1 MFSYTGIS
9 GYFYVFITITDFIY
23 SYKVMGSHSNATS
36 LYDMI
41 SSRRYVYVR
50 PVIDQSKPIQINMAL
65 YLSKLRKFDEIS
77 GELGLTAYF
86 EIRWVDET
94 LFWDPEDYAN
104 ITDLLL
110 PHGTIWKPSFVSGNP
125 YDDFSVIH
133 NDETLIRLQY
143 NGSVTWK
150 PADTFGI
157 SCEAD
162 VSQYPFDEQ
171 TCYFPIVPWNYL
183 PRELSILPLADHVNM
198 DRYVPH
204 NVWEIKDTAVW
215 KPYVEKQEVLV
226 FKFNLKRNSGFYLLN
241 LIFPICVLGIMNL
254 FVFLLPPES
263 GERVGYSITVLLS
276 IVVFLTITS
285 NSLPGTSEPRMP
297 TIFLLLTGYVVIS
310 VLIVIS
316 VIIGLRFYL
325 RDQEL
330 PVSAYWKSLILFYR
344 IILDRRIRRKINIEE
359 NLQKEIINHTEN
371 GQDYDKE
378 TVTWKTVGETADVI
392 FCFMFLLMIIVVN
405 TLYFVDVYGHSV
417 F

>member
-1 MFSYTGIS
+1 M
-9 GYFYVFITITDFIY
+9 V
-23 SYKVMGSHSNATS
+23 VGSHSSATS

-41 SSRRYVYVR
+41 SSSRYVYVR
-50 PVIDQSKPIQINMAL
+50 PVIDQSKPIQISMAF

-94 LFWDPEDYAN
+94 LFWDPEDYGN
-104 ITDLLL
+104 ITDILL

-125 YDDFSVIH
+125 FDDFSVIYS
-133 NDETLIRLQY
+133 DETLIRLQY

-162 VSQYPFDEQ
+162 VSKYPFDEQ
-171 TCYFPIVPWNYL
+171 TCNFPIVPWNYL
-183 PRELSILPLADHVNM
+183 PRELTILPLADHVNM

-204 NVWEIKDTAVW
+204 NVWEIKGTAVW
-215 KPYVEKQEVLV
+215 KPYVEQQEVLV

-241 LIFPICVLGIMNL
+241 LILPICVLGILNL

-263 GERVGYSITVLLS
+263 GERVGYSMTVLLS

-285 NSLPGTSEPRMP
+285 SSLPGTSEPRMP
-297 TIFLLLTGYVVIS
+297 TIFLLLTGYVVLS

-325 RDQEL
+325 RDQGL
-330 PVSAYWKSLILFYR
+330 PVSAYLKSLILSYR
-344 IILDRRIRRKINIEE
+344 IILGRRNRRKINIGE
-359 NLQKEIINHTEN
+359 NLQNESINNTEN
-371 GQDYDKE
+371 GQSNEKE
-378 TVTWKTVGETADVI
+378 TITWKTVGETTDVI
-392 FCFMFLLMIIVVN
+392 FGLVFSLMIILVN
-405 TLYFVDVYGHSV
+405 TLYFVDVNGYSV

>member
-1 MFSYTGIS
+1 MVVGSY
-9 GYFYVFITITDFIY
+9 
-23 SYKVMGSHSNATS
+23 SNATS

-41 SSRRYVYVR
+41 SSSRYIYVR
-50 PVIDQSKPIQINMAL
+50 PVIDQSRPIQISMAFC
-65 YLSKLRKFDEIS
+65 LSKLRKFDELS

-94 LFWDPEDYAN
+94 LFWDPEDYGN
-104 ITDLLL
+104 ITDILL
-110 PHGTIWKPSFVSGNP
+110 PHGTIWKPSFVIANP
-125 YDDFSVIH
+125 YDDFRVIYS
-133 NDETLIRLQY
+133 DETLVRLQY

-157 SCEAD
+157 SCTAD
-162 VSQYPFDEQ
+162 VSKYPFDEQ
-171 TCYFPIVPWNYL
+171 TCNFPIVPWNYL
-183 PRELSILPLADHVNM
+183 PRELTILPLADHVNM

-215 KPYVEKQEVLV
+215 KPYVEQQEVLV
-226 FKFNLKRNSGFYLLN
+226 FKFNLKRNSGYYLLN
-241 LIFPICVLGIMNL
+241 LILPICVLGILNL

-263 GERVGYSITVLLS
+263 GERVAYSITVLLS

-310 VLIVIS
+310 VMIVIS

-330 PVSAYWKSLILFYR
+330 SVSPYWKSLILSYK
-344 IILDRRIRRKINIEE
+344 IILGRRNRRRINTEK
-359 NLQKEIINHTEN
+359 NLQTENINDTEN
-371 GQDYDKE
+371 GQDNDKE
-378 TVTWKTVGETADVI
+378 TVTWKTVGETTDV
-392 FCFMFLLMIIVVN
+392 MFGLVFSLMIILFN
-405 TLYFVDVYGHSV
+405 TLYFVDVNGHSV